1 MFDALERDAC
11 RSRRPRIEMEIEMAT
26 AAALKPSAPKQL
38 PPPNAD
44 FFQFAETLGD
54 EERAIVKKVR
64 AYMETKVAPIINKHW
79 VEDSFPFELL
89 PSYKELNIAGLG
101 MHGYGCP
108 GGSPLLVGLVA
119 LEIARTDVSFCT
131 FHGVHTGLAM
141 NSIYLAGT
149 EEQKQKWLPPMA
161 RMERVGCFALT
172 EPLVGSGTG
181 AGLTTTAKRE
191 GDTWVLNGQKRW
203 IGNAPWCDISIVWAR
218 DVADNQVKGFIVENK
233 TTPGFSVE
241 KMQNKIALKV
251 VQNGQITLTDCRVPD
266 ANRLQGGKGTFRDPA
281 LVLRGTRHGVG
292 WEITGAQMGAY
303 ENALKYAQERMQ
315 FGKPIGSFQLIQ
327 ELLAKMLANIVACQS
342 MLVRAMQLETE
353 GKLTD
358 AQAAIVKAFC
368 TSKARETVAWA
379 RELLG
384 GNGILVDYN
393 VARFFADA
401 EAIYSYEGTYQMQ
414 NLIVG
419 KAITGFSAFV

>member
-1 MFDALERDAC
+1 
-11 RSRRPRIEMEIEMAT
+11 MAT
-26 AAALKPSAPKQL
+26 ATKDTRPAKALPAPNSDFYEFASDL
-38 PPPNAD
+38 P
-44 FFQFAETLGD
+44 AE
-54 EERAIVKKVR
+54 EMAVVRKVR
-64 AYMETKVAPIINKHW
+64 AYMETKVQPIINKYW
-79 VEDSFPFELL
+79 VEDAFPFELL

-101 MHGYGCP
+101 LKGYGCP
-108 GGSPLLVGLVA
+108 PGSPLLFGLVA

-141 NSIYLAGT
+141 NSIYLNGT

-161 RMERVGCFALT
+161 RMEKVGCFGLT
-172 EPLVGSGTG
+172 EPLVGSGTAG
-181 AGLTTTAKRE
+181 GLTTTAKRE

-203 IGNAPWCDISIVWAR
+203 IGNAPWCDLSIIWAR

-241 KMQNKIALKV
+241 KIQGKIALKV
-251 VQNGQITLTDCRVPD
+251 VQNGQITMKDCRIPD
-266 ANRLQGGKGTFRDPA
+266 ANRLQGGTGTFRDAA
-281 LVLRGTRHGVG
+281 LVLRGTRHGSG

-303 ENALKYAQERMQ
+303 ENALKYAQERLQ
-315 FGKPIGSFQLIQ
+315 FGKPIGSFQLVQ
-327 ELLAKMLANIVACQS
+327 ELLAKMLANIIACQC
-342 MLVRAMQLETE
+342 MLTRSVQLETK

-368 TSKARETVAWA
+368 TSKARETVSWA
-379 RELLG
+379 RELMG

-419 KAITGFSAFV
+419 KAITGLSAFV

>member
-1 MFDALERDAC
+1 
-11 RSRRPRIEMEIEMAT
+11 MAT
-26 AAALKPSAPKQL
+26 AAAQKPSGPKQL

-44 FFQFAETLGD
+44 FFQFADSLGD

-161 RMERVGCFALT
+161 RMEKVGCFALT

-181 AGLTTTAKRE
+181 AGLTTTAQRE

-251 VQNGQITLTDCRVPD
+251 VQNGQITMTDCRVPD

-303 ENALKYAQERMQ
+303 ENALKYAQERLQ

-327 ELLAKMLANIVACQS
+327 DLLAKMLANIVACQS

-379 RELLG
+379 RELMG